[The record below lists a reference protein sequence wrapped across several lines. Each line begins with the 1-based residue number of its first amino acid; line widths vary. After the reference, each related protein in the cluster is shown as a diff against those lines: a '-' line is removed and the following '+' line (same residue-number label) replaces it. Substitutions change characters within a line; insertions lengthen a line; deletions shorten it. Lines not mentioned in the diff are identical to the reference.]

1 MEIAVLAL
9 GCFWGPEI
17 KFSKI
22 DGIIKTEVGY
32 CGGNS
37 SITTYKE
44 VCTGNTN
51 HAEVV
56 KLDFDEKIITYEK
69 ILKIFFQ
76 IHDPT
81 TLNSQGPDFGTQYR
95 SEIFY
100 LNDNQKMIAEKVL
113 NEVNERLSGKVV
125 TKISLLKNY
134 CPAEE
139 YHQKYLESL
148 HIPGAI
154 FFDIDENSRK
164 DTALPHMLVDQ
175 MSWDKI
181 VSNMGIKK
189 NDEIVIYDNSDV
201 ISSCRGWFNFIYYGH
216 DPKLINVLNGGL
228 RKWLKEKKKVTDEI
242 SNIDKSDYKGSERK
256 DLVKSKQAIDQ
267 NIDEKIFTLI
277 DARSRE
283 RFEGKIPEPRKGLR
297 SGCIKN
303 SFCIPFNDCLNDDKT
318 FKNKD
323 QLKKIFKTSIEN
335 LEQKKIVFSCGSG
348 VTACVLALAYSLIN
362 DKYLP
367 CIYDGSWA
375 EYGLI

>member
-113 NEVNERLSGKVV
+113 NEVNVRLSGKVV

-139 YHQKYLESL
+139 YHQKYLEK
-148 HIPGAI
+148 
-154 FFDIDENSRK
+154 R
-164 DTALPHMLVDQ
+164 
-175 MSWDKI
+175 
-181 VSNMGIKK
+181 
-189 NDEIVIYDNSDV
+189 
-201 ISSCRGWFNFIYYGH
+201 
-216 DPKLINVLNGGL
+216 
-228 RKWLKEKKKVTDEI
+228 
-242 SNIDKSDYKGSERK
+242 
-256 DLVKSKQAIDQ
+256 
-267 NIDEKIFTLI
+267 
-277 DARSRE
+277 
-283 RFEGKIPEPRKGLR
+283 
-297 SGCIKN
+297 
-303 SFCIPFNDCLNDDKT
+303 
-318 FKNKD
+318 
-323 QLKKIFKTSIEN
+323 
-335 LEQKKIVFSCGSG
+335 
-348 VTACVLALAYSLIN
+348 
-362 DKYLP
+362 
-367 CIYDGSWA
+367 
-375 EYGLI
+375 

>member
-56 KLDFDEKIITYEK
+56 KLDFDEKTITYEK

-113 NEVNERLSGKVV
+113 NEVNDRLSGKVV

-139 YHQKYLESL
+139 YHQKYLEK
-148 HIPGAI
+148 
-154 FFDIDENSRK
+154 R
-164 DTALPHMLVDQ
+164 
-175 MSWDKI
+175 
-181 VSNMGIKK
+181 
-189 NDEIVIYDNSDV
+189 
-201 ISSCRGWFNFIYYGH
+201 
-216 DPKLINVLNGGL
+216 
-228 RKWLKEKKKVTDEI
+228 
-242 SNIDKSDYKGSERK
+242 
-256 DLVKSKQAIDQ
+256 
-267 NIDEKIFTLI
+267 
-277 DARSRE
+277 
-283 RFEGKIPEPRKGLR
+283 
-297 SGCIKN
+297 
-303 SFCIPFNDCLNDDKT
+303 
-318 FKNKD
+318 
-323 QLKKIFKTSIEN
+323 
-335 LEQKKIVFSCGSG
+335 
-348 VTACVLALAYSLIN
+348 
-362 DKYLP
+362 
-367 CIYDGSWA
+367 
-375 EYGLI
+375 

>member
-37 SITTYKE
+37 SVTTYKE

-100 LNDNQKMIAEKVL
+100 LNNKQKEIAEKTIKKI
-113 NEVNERLSGKVV
+113 NEKLSGKVV
-125 TKISLLKNY
+125 TKHSLLKNY

-139 YHQKYLESL
+139 YHQRFLEK
-148 HIPGAI
+148 
-154 FFDIDENSRK
+154 R
-164 DTALPHMLVDQ
+164 
-175 MSWDKI
+175 
-181 VSNMGIKK
+181 
-189 NDEIVIYDNSDV
+189 
-201 ISSCRGWFNFIYYGH
+201 
-216 DPKLINVLNGGL
+216 
-228 RKWLKEKKKVTDEI
+228 
-242 SNIDKSDYKGSERK
+242 
-256 DLVKSKQAIDQ
+256 
-267 NIDEKIFTLI
+267 
-277 DARSRE
+277 
-283 RFEGKIPEPRKGLR
+283 
-297 SGCIKN
+297 
-303 SFCIPFNDCLNDDKT
+303 
-318 FKNKD
+318 
-323 QLKKIFKTSIEN
+323 
-335 LEQKKIVFSCGSG
+335 
-348 VTACVLALAYSLIN
+348 
-362 DKYLP
+362 
-367 CIYDGSWA
+367 
-375 EYGLI
+375 